1 MKKAFEIWQQNDL
14 DADDLLPKKKSKQA
28 IEKFVRDDMMLEGS
42 DLKTVV
48 TKLKKEIDE
57 YPDGLDPRE
66 FVRILQKA

>member
-1 MKKAFEIWQQNDL
+1 MKKAFDIWVQNDL
-14 DADDLLPKKKSKQA
+14 TADDLLPKKKSKEA
-28 IEKFVRDDMMLEGS
+28 IEKFVRDDMMLDGS

-57 YPDGLDPRE
+57 YPEGLSPQE